1 MANEPYI
8 KRLEREKYE
17 LVEALRTVLA
27 WRHALYLLNTA
38 RYKGDARQAFDAKEL
53 ELNEMLK
60 TIEPLLAEAEEK
72 DERRKK

>member
-17 LVEALRTVLA
+17 LVKVVRNLIDWRDALSHYHT
-27 WRHALYLLNTA
+27 TS
-38 RYKGDARQAFDAKEL
+38 YKGDARRVLDELSAKVEDD
-53 ELNEMLK
+53 LK

-72 DERRKK
+72 DARR